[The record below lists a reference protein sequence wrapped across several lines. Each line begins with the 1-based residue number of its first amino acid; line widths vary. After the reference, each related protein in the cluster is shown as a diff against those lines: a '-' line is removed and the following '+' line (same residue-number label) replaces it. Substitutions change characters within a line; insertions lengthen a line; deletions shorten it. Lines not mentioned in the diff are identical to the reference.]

1 MKIGFDAKRAF
12 HNATGLGNYSRF
24 IIEALLSHCPENE
37 YVGYVAPPPP
47 EGGVFNSQY
56 LVDGQKSKIKN
67 QKLTTITP
75 PSGRYAARGGGLSG
89 LRASIWRSYGIVS
102 QLKSDGIEVYHGL
115 SNELPIGLNK
125 TKIKPVVTIH
135 DLIFLRYPELY
146 PAIDRFFYKLKF
158 RSACQNADMIVAV
171 SEQTKRD
178 IIEFYNI
185 DAHKIKVIYQDCD
198 IAFHQKID
206 SDTITQTLQK
216 YGISKPYILSVGTI
230 EDRKNQL
237 SLVKAF
243 YEANLSDTEL
253 VLVGKSTKYQK
264 KIEEFII
271 EKNLQNRVKILN
283 KVPFLDLPTLY
294 QGSKVFAYLSFFE
307 GFGIP
312 IVEALHSG
320 VPVLAAT
327 GSCLEEAGGGGGI
340 YVNPLNINEIAKKL
354 SLLWNDDSLRQTLIQ
369 VGKQHVK
376 TFAAVNI
383 AMQLKAVYERV
394 VK

>member
-24 IIEALLSHCPENE
+24 VIEALLNHCPENE
-37 YVGYVAPPPP
+37 YVGYSPQRNAAQ
-47 EGGVFNSQY
+47 SI
-56 LVDGQKSKIKN
+56 VDSPQSTVQGLSVQRPTSKI
-67 QKLTTITP
+67 QCLF
-75 PSGRYAARGGGLSG
+75 PSF
-89 LRASIWRSYGIVS
+89 WRSYGIVS
-102 QLKSDGIEVYHGL
+102 QLKADGIEVYHGL

-125 TKIKPVVTIH
+125 TKIKSVVTIH

-158 RSACQNADMIVAV
+158 KSACQNADVIVAV

-178 IIEFYNI
+178 IIDFYNI
-185 DAHKIKVIYQDCD
+185 DAQKIKVIYQDCD
-198 IAFHQKID
+198 IAFHQIISLD
-206 SDTITQTLQK
+206 SIAQTLRK
-216 YGISKPYILSVGTI
+216 YGISKPYVLSVGTI

-283 KVPFLDLPTLY
+283 KVLFSDLPAFY

-327 GSCLEEAGGGGGI
+327 GSCLEEAGGGGGL
-340 YVNPLNINEIAKKL
+340 YVNPLDINEMAKKL
-354 SLLWNDDSLRQTLIQ
+354 SLLWSDDLLRQTLIQ
-369 VGKQHVK
+369 AGKQHVK

-383 AMQLKAVYERV
+383 AKQLKAVYEGIV
-394 VK
+394 S